1 MISENQKISQRQFGR
16 MVVMDWLAK
25 AALLLPGF
33 AENESGRSFIL
44 SLIAGVSLAVA
55 YAWVVGWTA
64 RHMEQGMYAY
74 TAERLGGGCAKVLM
88 LFYFCYALMNSVLL
102 VRLFGVVAQV
112 FVLPEMSQSVL
123 MAAVVLGGVYIISGG
138 LEVRARVSE
147 VLFSAL
153 LYPLL
158 FLLVCAA
165 FSTESGYLGTGRA
178 EFSMQTA
185 KHGLQTF
192 IAFGGTGI
200 FLFLAPSLNKRENT
214 GRTLVRAAIVTGVSV
229 LALCLASIGS
239 FGESGMRA
247 LPWPAITLMSSA
259 VIPGSFFQ
267 RWDVVFTGLML
278 ATLFPAVGA
287 GMYYLKFLS
296 EGLLGKG
303 KNRGGGRNIRIGF
316 LVYLFALW
324 CGTYDT
330 AFRVFTVVNGY
341 VCVPI
346 LVIFTLTLAIV
357 ECAGRRRG

>member
-165 FSTESGYLGTGRA
+165 FSPESG
-178 EFSMQTA
+178 
-185 KHGLQTF
+185 
-192 IAFGGTGI
+192 
-200 FLFLAPSLNKRENT
+200 
-214 GRTLVRAAIVTGVSV
+214 
-229 LALCLASIGS
+229 
-239 FGESGMRA
+239 
-247 LPWPAITLMSSA
+247 
-259 VIPGSFFQ
+259 
-267 RWDVVFTGLML
+267 
-278 ATLFPAVGA
+278 
-287 GMYYLKFLS
+287 
-296 EGLLGKG
+296 
-303 KNRGGGRNIRIGF
+303 
-316 LVYLFALW
+316 
-324 CGTYDT
+324 
-330 AFRVFTVVNGY
+330 
-341 VCVPI
+341 
-346 LVIFTLTLAIV
+346 
-357 ECAGRRRG
+357 